1 MIVSRRLGIDS
12 KSGFYG
18 GFVWARRALNRRKR
32 RFPARADADVSV
44 DFISDTADAGTESR
58 GRCLPFSRP
67 SPHSIRGHPHTV
79 ECEPF
84 APPVA
89 QSSL

>member
-32 RFPARADADVSV
+32 RFPARAVST
-44 DFISDTADAGTESR
+44 DDYGIALIYL
-58 GRCLPFSRP
+58 CLMIFPVTIRP
-67 SPHSIRGHPHTV
+67 RDCDPQELFLG
-79 ECEPF
+79 
-84 APPVA
+84 AKKY
-89 QSSL
+89 LLL